1 MKYTLTGIDLS
12 FSLGILIFGLKHFK
26 NTISTYKNIKFQ
38 NNMTGSV
45 YSIAVDS
52 VFISIF
58 ILISTWLNNS
68 KVDFLVDVL
77 LPSFIIVGG
86 IESFKYLFL
95 NLQSNQFKI
104 NDWRKVRKR
113 VASGIHQLSSSMTH
127 DVR

>member
-1 MKYTLTGIDLS
+1 
-12 FSLGILIFGLKHFK
+12 
-26 NTISTYKNIKFQ
+26 
-38 NNMTGSV
+38 MTGSV

-58 ILISTWLNNS
+58 ILMSTWLNNS

-77 LPSFIIVGG
+77 LPIFIIVGG

-113 VASGIHQLSSSMTH
+113 VASGIHHLSSSMTH